1 MRSVTILFLAI
12 ILLSANFSRLF
23 VFAGFE
29 LNRNYIAESLCEN
42 RDKPQLHCNGKCY
55 LMKKLQQAQEKQKQQ
70 EKEVQKHAFQE
81 AFFEEV
87 RLFNFKLE
95 VAHIQ
100 NAYIPHMLGITTIFS
115 LFHPPK
121 A

>member
-1 MRSVTILFLAI
+1 MRLLTVIFLVFAM
-12 ILLSANFSRLF
+12 LSANFSRLF

-42 RDKPQLHCNGKCY
+42 KDKPQLHCNGKCY

-81 AFFEEV
+81 AFFEETA
-87 RLFNFKLE
+87 LFDFKLE

-100 NAYIPHMLGITTIFS
+100 NAHIPRMRGITTTFS
-115 LFHPPK
+115 LFHPPR